1 MSSPVSGGPVSGGP
15 VSVGLVA
22 SGPEAAALQRLLAQ
36 RKTVQDY
43 RQGALPEGALTRA
56 LVAAT
61 AAPNHRMTEPWR
73 FIQVGP
79 KGRQVLFEIAAD
91 LKSSPDAPLAG
102 PARERL
108 AAKMLVPSELLV
120 VCQTTAEDPEVARED
135 YAAVACA
142 VYAAMLSLWSEG
154 VGSKWSTG
162 GVTTDERTY
171 ACLGVDPAQ
180 QAIVGFV
187 WLGWDAR
194 AEAPKPRRRRLLEH
208 IFRSIP

>member
-1 MSSPVSGGPVSGGP
+1 V
-15 VSVGLVA
+15 
-22 SGPEAAALQRLLAQ
+22 AALQKFIAE

-43 RQGALPEGALTRA
+43 RQGDLPDGALTRA

-73 FIQVGP
+73 FVQVGP

-91 LKSSPDAPLAG
+91 LKSSPGAPLAG
-102 PARERL
+102 PARDRL
-108 AAKMLVPSELLV
+108 ASKMLVPSELIV
-120 VCQTTAEDPEVARED
+120 VCQTAAEDPEVARED

-171 ACLGVDPAQ
+171 SCLGVDPAQ

-187 WLGWDAR
+187 WVGLDAR
-194 AEAPKPRRRRLLEH
+194 AEAPKPRRRRPLDQIL
-208 IFRSIP
+208 RAIP

>member
-1 MSSPVSGGPVSGGP
+1 MTSSP
-15 VSVGLVA
+15 
-22 SGPEAAALQRLLAQ
+22 EATALQKLIAE

-56 LVAAT
+56 LEAAT

-73 FIQVGP
+73 FVQVGP
-79 KGRQVLFEIAAD
+79 QGRQTLFEVAAD
-91 LKSSPDAPLAG
+91 LKSAPGAPLAG
-102 PARERL
+102 QARDRL

-120 VCQTTAEDPEVARED
+120 ICQTTAEDPEVARED

-154 VGSKWSTG
+154 IGSKWSTG

-171 ACLGVDPAQ
+171 GCLGVDPSQ
-180 QAIVGFV
+180 QAIVGFLWV
-187 WLGWDAR
+187 GLDAR
-194 AEAPKPRRRRLLEH
+194 AEAPKPRRRRALDQIL
-208 IFRSIP
+208 RSVP